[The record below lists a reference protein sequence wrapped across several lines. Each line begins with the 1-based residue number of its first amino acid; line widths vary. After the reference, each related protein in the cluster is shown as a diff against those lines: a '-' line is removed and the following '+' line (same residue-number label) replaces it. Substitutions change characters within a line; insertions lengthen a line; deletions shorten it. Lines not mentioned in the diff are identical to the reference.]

1 MDAKWTLKEAE
12 VTILKNEQSR
22 ETDKIWHKKQYE
34 DKQNKKRETTQNT
47 KDMSYKCEVVKGK
60 QFLFLLK
67 YKTNSTKHQQKN
79 ERKTHLN
86 VNIV

>member
-1 MDAKWTLKEAE
+1 MRLSMDDKWTLEEAE

-67 YKTNSTKHQQKN
+67 YKTNSTNKIMKEKH
-79 ERKTHLN
+79 T
-86 VNIV
+86 